1 MDERLVID
9 TEVARREDG
18 ILLTFHCADGSVV
31 EQYVSQAE
39 ARDVLNQINRQLHP
53 SASTNEVPK

>member
-31 EQYVSQAE
+31 EQYVSQIE
-39 ARDVLNQINRQLHP
+39 ARDILRQIERQLP
-53 SASTNEVPK
+53 YSAGTEPK